1 MSQVQSYSA
10 GVKDFLCRKTAFEV
24 GLGWGIPDGTSKKC
38 DRCCALAF
46 FYGVTVVSRRLNR
59 ETMTLSIE
67 NESLLEICT
76 YIMIQHFLAKPEVKE
91 TVIRGKNCFE
101 VTFGRDLVGHEL
113 LEILNSEEKDF
124 SFACECEDCVRY
136 FVRGAFLSA
145 GNITDP
151 DHDYR
156 VEFLL
161 KDIKNAEALSEFI
174 GDYFSPKTVKRRNDY
189 VVYIKGGGRVEEFFT
204 IIGAEKVALDIMET
218 SIEKETMNI
227 INRTCNCESANM
239 RKRVNASVNACHAI
253 QILRDSGRFESLPDE
268 FKEVAILRESYP
280 DASVTELS
288 EKTNGRLSRSGICRK
303 IKKIIELSEE

>member
-1 MSQVQSYSA
+1 M
-10 GVKDFLCRKTAFEV
+10 L
-24 GLGWGIPDGTSKKC
+24 
-38 DRCCALAF
+38 
-46 FYGVTVVSRRLNR
+46 SRRLNR
-59 ETMTLSIE
+59 DTMTLSIE
-67 NESLLEICT
+67 NEGLLEICT
-76 YIMIQHFLAKPEVKE
+76 YIMIQYFLAQPEVRE

-101 VTFGRDLVGHEL
+101 VTFGRDLVGQEL
-113 LEILNSEEKDF
+113 LDILDSEEKDF

-161 KDIKNAEALSEFI
+161 KDIKTAEALSDFI
-174 GDYFSPKTVKRRNDY
+174 GEYFSPKTVKRRNDH
-189 VVYIKGGGRVEEFFT
+189 VVYIKGGERVEEFFT
-204 IIGAEKVALDIMET
+204 VIGAEKVALDIMAT

-239 RKRVNASVNACHAI
+239 RKRVNASVTACHAI
-253 QILRDSGRFESLPDE
+253 QRLRDSGRFDGLPDE
-268 FKEVAILRESYP
+268 LKEIALLREEYP

-288 EKTNGRLSRSGICRK
+288 EKTGGRISRSGISRK
-303 IKKIIELSEE
+303 MKKLIELSEE